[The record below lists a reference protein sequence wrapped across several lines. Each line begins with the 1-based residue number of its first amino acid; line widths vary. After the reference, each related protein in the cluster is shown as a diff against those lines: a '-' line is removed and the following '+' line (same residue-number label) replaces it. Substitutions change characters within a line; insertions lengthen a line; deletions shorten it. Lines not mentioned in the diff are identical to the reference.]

1 LTNGFSY
8 IDSDKGQY
16 VLAAYLVLGQCVILL
31 TVGVYL
37 LVWERACL
45 FAWIYLC
52 VCVCVCYVTGGKQAS
67 VTSQI

>member
-16 VLAAYLVLGQCVILL
+16 VLAAYLVLDQCVILL

-37 LVWERACL
+37 LVWERA
-45 FAWIYLC
+45 
-52 VCVCVCYVTGGKQAS
+52 
-67 VTSQI
+67 

>member
-16 VLAAYLVLGQCVILL
+16 VLAAYLVLDQCVILL
-31 TVGVYL
+31 TVCICWCGNVHD
-37 LVWERACL
+37 CL
-45 FAWIYLC
+45 HGFIC